1 MKDKYCYI
9 IVKKDNGNMLLED
22 CKLPIY
28 WNKAVCKER
37 QLEFGGAYV
46 VHRLELS
53 DIEALILKSSKQN

>member
-1 MKDKYCYI
+1 MAKNYCYV
-9 IVKKDNGNMLLED
+9 IVNKENGKMLIED

-37 QLEFGGAYV
+37 QVEFNGDYV

-53 DIEALILKSSKQN
+53 DIESLIIKSSKA